1 MFNNAE
7 RGKPI
12 CRVVGGV
19 DDGEIIYLDTN
30 AQDSNKGKLKK
41 NYFKDFSVEDGILS
55 VVPDTTRERDCIM
68 ITGASGSGKSHF
80 TNNYMK
86 EYKKAYK
93 KNKIYF
99 FSKLD
104 EDKSIDKKLVQ
115 RVRIDED
122 MIANPIDT
130 AELKDSLAVFDD
142 VEHIDNDEVKKYLF
156 KLINSILTTGRHY
169 NISIILVIHYP
180 NASYTRTM
188 LSECQSF
195 VYFPC
200 SATRSVNYALEA
212 YVGIDKKEIKYIKK
226 NIKSR
231 WVAIFKNY
239 PQCVVTEHKV
249 FALTDLDV

>member
-1 MFNNAE
+1 MFNDADKG
-7 RGKPI
+7 RPI

-19 DDGEIIYLDTN
+19 DDDAIISLDTN
-30 AQDSNKGKLKK
+30 AKESKGKLNKH
-41 NYFKDFSVEDGILS
+41 YFKDFTTEDGILS

-80 TNNYMK
+80 CNNYMK
-86 EYKKAYK
+86 EYKKSYK

-104 EDKSIDKKLVQ
+104 EDKSIDKKLVK

-122 MIANPIDT
+122 MINNPIET
-130 AELKDSLAVFDD
+130 EELKDSLAVFDD

-195 VYFPC
+195 VYFPY

-226 NIKSR
+226 NVKSR
-231 WVAIFKNY
+231 WILVGKNY
-239 PQCVVTEHKV
+239 PQYVVSEHNV
-249 FALTDLDV
+249 FALADLDI